1 MALFLTEDDVGRL
14 LTMND
19 AIEALDDAFRQMADD
34 KAPVRP
40 RQRVKIAGGTLQV
53 MPAAL
58 PAEDAIGFKAYTT
71 MAGRPN
77 FHFVLYDSTSGEL
90 LALMQANRLGQIRTG
105 AASGVATRYLARN
118 DVSVFGSIGTG
129 WQARSQVEAVCAAR
143 QFERGVAY
151 GRDPERLNAFCEEM
165 SRTVK
170 LPIEPAASAND
181 VARQAD
187 VLIAAT
193 NSRRPVFDGNSLSAG
208 VHINAIGSNGAERQE
223 VDEATVVRANRVVV
237 DLKEQAIIECGDVIP
252 VVGAGRM
259 TWGSVVELADIV
271 VGRASGRDSEDE
283 ITLFESQG
291 IALED
296 VAVGIHIYRLARE
309 RGIGQEIPA

>member
-1 MALFLTEDDVGRL
+1 MALFLTEDEVGTL

-19 AIEALDDAFRQMADD
+19 AIEALDRAFRQMADN

-58 PAEDAIGFKAYTT
+58 PAEGAIGFKAYTT

-77 FHFVLYDSTSGEL
+77 FHFTLYDSASGEL
-90 LALMQANRLGQIRTG
+90 LALMQANLLGQIRTG
-105 AASGVATRYLARN
+105 AASGVATRYMAGSE
-118 DVSVFGSIGTG
+118 VSVVGSIGTG
-129 WQARSQVEAVCAAR
+129 WQARSQVEAVCAVR
-143 QFERGVAY
+143 KFERGLAY
-151 GRDPERLNAFCEEM
+151 GRDPARLKAFCEEA
-165 SRTVK
+165 SNTVN
-170 LPIEPAASAND
+170 LPIEPASSPNQVANES
-181 VARQAD
+181 D

-193 NSRRPVFDGNSLSAG
+193 NSRRPVFDGNLLSAG

-237 DLKEQAIIECGDVIP
+237 DLKEQAITECGDVIP
-252 VVGAGRM
+252 VVSAGRI
-259 TWGSVVELADIV
+259 TWGGIVELADIV
-271 VGRASGRDSEDE
+271 AGRASGRDSDDE

-296 VAVGIHIYRLARE
+296 VAVGVHIYRLARE

>member
-118 DVSVFGSIGTG
+118 DVSVSV
-129 WQARSQVEAVCAAR
+129 QSEQVGR
-143 QFERGVAY
+143 RGP
-151 GRDPERLNAFCEEM
+151 RWRL
-165 SRTVK
+165 
-170 LPIEPAASAND
+170 SA
-181 VARQAD
+181 QCG
-187 VLIAAT
+187 
-193 NSRRPVFDGNSLSAG
+193 NSREGLPTD
-208 VHINAIGSNGAERQE
+208 AIR
-223 VDEATVVRANRVVV
+223 
-237 DLKEQAIIECGDVIP
+237 
-252 VVGAGRM
+252 
-259 TWGSVVELADIV
+259 
-271 VGRASGRDSEDE
+271 RD
-283 ITLFESQG
+283 
-291 IALED
+291 
-296 VAVGIHIYRLARE
+296 
-309 RGIGQEIPA
+309 